1 MAEHSRQ
8 PPEGYRIELFAEQD
22 AVGEGDVID
31 LWRRETGMP
40 DEEARRRVH
49 ELLLVATREGRLA
62 GVSSAYLQRVPQL
75 GLSLWGYRALVAAGE
90 RMESIALS
98 LALTGYD
105 HLRDRFLSGVDRRA
119 SGVLYVVENEGLQQR
134 FADAIWPRTDF
145 AFIGENE
152 RGNHVRVRY
161 FPGALAPDPP
171 R

>member
-1 MAEHSRQ
+1 VSEPPQ

-22 AVGEGDVID
+22 AVGERDVID

-40 DEEARRRVH
+40 DEEAKRRIH
-49 ELLLVATREGRLA
+49 ELLLVATLEGRLA
-62 GVSSAYLQRVPQL
+62 GVSSAYLQREPQL
-75 GLSLWGYRALVAAGE
+75 GMLLWGYRAFVAATY
-90 RMESIALS
+90 RMETIALS
-98 LALTGYD
+98 LALVGYD

-134 FADAIWPRTDF
+134 FADAIWPRTGF
-145 AFIGENE
+145 TFIGENE
-152 RGNHVRVRY
+152 RGDHVRVRY

>member
-1 MAEHSRQ
+1 VPEPAQ

-22 AVGEGDVID
+22 AVGELDVID

-40 DEEARRRVH
+40 DEEAKRRIH
-49 ELLLVATREGRLA
+49 ELLLVATLEGRLA
-62 GVSSAYLQRVPQL
+62 GVSSAYLQREPQL
-75 GLSLWGYRALVAAGE
+75 GMLLWGYRAFVAATY
-90 RMESIALS
+90 RMETIALS
-98 LALTGYD
+98 LALVGYD

-145 AFIGENE
+145 IFIGENE
-152 RGNHVRVRY
+152 RGDHVRVRY